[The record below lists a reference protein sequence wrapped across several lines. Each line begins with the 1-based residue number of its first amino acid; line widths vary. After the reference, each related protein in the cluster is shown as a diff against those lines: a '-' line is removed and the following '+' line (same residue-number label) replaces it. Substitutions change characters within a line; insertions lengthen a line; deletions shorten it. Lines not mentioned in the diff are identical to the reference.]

1 MKRIT
6 IILTV
11 LFGLSCIMTDA
22 RERAKDTLNV
32 EIAIS
37 DTLTD
42 EFLDSYEIKKKLVL
56 NDYSMIGIQGGVGL
70 SQVMWN
76 PKYRQD
82 MILLPV
88 NFGVLYTKYG
98 RMFGYMPY
106 FGFQIGLMYAQEGYQ
121 FKSDKDDPDRIPNTI
136 QGADKAVYDVVEMPL
151 LSHIHFDMWRMKIIA
166 NIGFY
171 AGYRLKIHR
180 FPYGGEF
187 TNPAYAETE
196 NAFLETDRRWD
207 YGIKG
212 GLGFGLVFDPIE
224 IHIKAMYKHSLSSLY
239 NPDYASKY
247 YYRYAYPSNIVIS
260 AGLHFQL
267 TKRTGKTKAELKKQA
282 KEIVYGNNSGKSW

>member
-82 MILLPV
+82 MILMPV
-88 NFGVLYTKYG
+88 NFGILYTKYG

-106 FGFQIGLMYAQEGYQ
+106 FGFQIGLTYAQEGYQ

-267 TKRTGKTKAELKKQA
+267 TKRTGKTKSDLKKQA
-282 KEIVYGNNSGKSW
+282 KDLVYGTNPGTDR

>member
-11 LFGLSCIMTDA
+11 LLGLSCIMTDA

-98 RMFGYMPY
+98 KMFGYMPY

-267 TKRTGKTKAELKKQA
+267 TKRTGKTKSDLKKQA
-282 KEIVYGNNSGKSW
+282 KDLVYGTNPGTDR

>member
-32 EIAIS
+32 EIAVS

-98 RMFGYMPY
+98 KMFGYMPY

-267 TKRTGKTKAELKKQA
+267 TKRTGKTKSDLKKQA
-282 KEIVYGNNSGKSW
+282 KDLVYGTNPGTDR

>member
-11 LFGLSCIMTDA
+11 LLGLSCIMTDA

-82 MILLPV
+82 MILMPV

-267 TKRTGKTKAELKKQA
+267 TKRTGKTKSDLKKQA
-282 KEIVYGNNSGKSW
+282 KELVYGTNPGTDR

>member
-82 MILLPV
+82 MILMPV

-207 YGIKG
+207 
-212 GLGFGLVFDPIE
+212 
-224 IHIKAMYKHSLSSLY
+224 
-239 NPDYASKY
+239 
-247 YYRYAYPSNIVIS
+247 
-260 AGLHFQL
+260 
-267 TKRTGKTKAELKKQA
+267 
-282 KEIVYGNNSGKSW
+282 

>member
-82 MILLPV
+82 MILMPV

-196 NAFLETDRRWD
+196 NTFLETDRRWD

-267 TKRTGKTKAELKKQA
+267 TKRTGKTKSDLKKQA
-282 KEIVYGNNSGKSW
+282 KDLVYGTNPGTDR

>member
-82 MILLPV
+82 MILMPV

-136 QGADKAVYDVVEMPL
+136 QGADKAVYDVIEMPL

-267 TKRTGKTKAELKKQA
+267 TKRTGKTKSDLKKQA
-282 KEIVYGNNSGKSW
+282 KDLVYGTNPGTDR

>member
-82 MILLPV
+82 MILMPV

-196 NAFLETDRRWD
+196 DAFLETDRRWD

-267 TKRTGKTKAELKKQA
+267 TKRTGKTKSDLKKQA
-282 KEIVYGNNSGKSW
+282 KDLVYGTNPGTGR

>member
-82 MILLPV
+82 MILMPV
-88 NFGVLYTKYG
+88 NFGILYTKYG
-98 RMFGYMPY
+98 KMFGYMPY

-267 TKRTGKTKAELKKQA
+267 TKRTGKTKSDLKKQA
-282 KEIVYGNNSGKSW
+282 KDLVYGTNPGTDR

>member
-82 MILLPV
+82 MILMPV
-88 NFGVLYTKYG
+88 NFGILYTKYG

-267 TKRTGKTKAELKKQA
+267 TKRTGKTKSDLKKQA
-282 KEIVYGNNSGKSW
+282 KDLVYGTNPGTDR

>member
-82 MILLPV
+82 MILMPV
-88 NFGVLYTKYG
+88 NFGILYTKYG
-98 RMFGYMPY
+98 KMFGYMPY

-267 TKRTGKTKAELKKQA
+267 TKRTGKTKSDLKKQA
-282 KEIVYGNNSGKSW
+282 KELVYGTNPGTDR

>member
-82 MILLPV
+82 MILMPV

-247 YYRYAYPSNIVIS
+247 YYSYAYPSNIVIS

-267 TKRTGKTKAELKKQA
+267 TKRTGKTKSDLKKQA
-282 KEIVYGNNSGKSW
+282 KDLVYGTNPGTDR

>member
-82 MILLPV
+82 MILMPG
-88 NFGVLYTKYG
+88 NYGVLYTKYG

-267 TKRTGKTKAELKKQA
+267 TKRTGKTKSDLK
-282 KEIVYGNNSGKSW
+282 

>member
-82 MILLPV
+82 MILMPV

-106 FGFQIGLMYAQEGYQ
+106 FGFQIGLMYAQEGYR
-121 FKSDKDDPDRIPNTI
+121 FKSDIDDPDRIPNTI

-267 TKRTGKTKAELKKQA
+267 TKRTGKTKSDLKKQA
-282 KEIVYGNNSGKSW
+282 KDLVYGTNPGTDR

>member
-82 MILLPV
+82 MILMPV

-121 FKSDKDDPDRIPNTI
+121 FKSDKDDPERIPNTI

-267 TKRTGKTKAELKKQA
+267 TKRTGKTKSDLKKQA
-282 KEIVYGNNSGKSW
+282 KDLVYGTNPGTDR

>member
-82 MILLPV
+82 MILMPV

-267 TKRTGKTKAELKKQA
+267 TKRTGKTKSDLKKQA
-282 KEIVYGNNSGKSW
+282 KDLVYGTNPGTDR

>member
-11 LFGLSCIMTDA
+11 LFCLSCIMTDA

-82 MILLPV
+82 MILMPV

-98 RMFGYMPY
+98 KMFGYMPY

-224 IHIKAMYKHSLSSLY
+224 FHIKAMYKHSLSSLY

-267 TKRTGKTKAELKKQA
+267 TKRTGKTKSDLKKQA
-282 KEIVYGNNSGKSW
+282 KDLVYGTNPGTDR

>member
-267 TKRTGKTKAELKKQA
+267 TKRTGKTKSDLKKQA
-282 KEIVYGNNSGKSW
+282 KELVYGTNPGTDR

>member
-82 MILLPV
+82 MILMPV
-88 NFGVLYTKYG
+88 NFGLLYTKYG
-98 RMFGYMPY
+98 KMFGYMPY

-267 TKRTGKTKAELKKQA
+267 TKRTGKTKSDLKKQA
-282 KEIVYGNNSGKSW
+282 KDLVYGTNPGTDR

>member
-82 MILLPV
+82 MILMPV

-121 FKSDKDDPDRIPNTI
+121 FKSDKDEPDRIPNTI

-267 TKRTGKTKAELKKQA
+267 TKRTGKTKSDLKKQA
-282 KEIVYGNNSGKSW
+282 KDLVYGTNPGTDR